1 MSRESTIMSDQ
12 PSKSPKQVVFE
23 TTADRVKQLLEQ
35 EKEMERIRKLHP
47 NWPNQEREENRKSVL
62 QKIQELEGF
71 FDLVSPF
78 ITNIKS
84 YISKTMDQNRI
95 TACYFLFGKTS
106 QSFHAIFLLAR
117 EGYSYEVMEI
127 LRGITESLSLVH
139 IFLDEEEDSSNLKKW
154 FSGQIIDNSIARAAH
169 DKFLNQQAPDTESQI
184 PFKEVQAHIYRLLSH
199 YSHISYGALLDS
211 FDVYNRDF
219 DFQKIAGFHYLNKS
233 GLSFV
238 RGIMESAVI
247 ALKHFYRIAGD
258 MATDGQLNAVLVQLA
273 PRMLNDGYNEQIQ
286 KQISSMKERFPR
298 R

>member
-1 MSRESTIMSDQ
+1 
-12 PSKSPKQVVFE
+12 
-23 TTADRVKQLLEQ
+23 
-35 EKEMERIRKLHP
+35 
-47 NWPNQEREENRKSVL
+47 
-62 QKIQELEGF
+62 
-71 FDLVSPF
+71 
-78 ITNIKS
+78 
-84 YISKTMDQNRI
+84 
-95 TACYFLFGKTS
+95 
-106 QSFHAIFLLAR
+106 
-117 EGYSYEVMEI
+117 MEI

-139 IFLDEEEDSSNLKKW
+139 LFLDEEENSSNLKKW

-169 DKFLNQQAPDTESQI
+169 DKFVNQQAPDIELQI

-247 ALKHFYRIAGD
+247 ALKHFYHVAGNPT
-258 MATDGQLNAVLVQLA
+258 AYAELNTILAQLS
-273 PRMLNDGYNEQIQ
+273 PRFLSKEYEERVKQ
-286 KQISSMKERFPR
+286 QISSMRERFPR